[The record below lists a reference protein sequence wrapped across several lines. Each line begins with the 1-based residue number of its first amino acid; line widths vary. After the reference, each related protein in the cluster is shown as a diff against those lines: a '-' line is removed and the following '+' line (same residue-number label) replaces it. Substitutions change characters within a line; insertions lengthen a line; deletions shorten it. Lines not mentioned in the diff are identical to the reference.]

1 MATRSPLELNA
12 QNPHSRSARKCIDCN
27 GHQITLV
34 IRYIWNGIGLPSA
47 SLPAGPRSA
56 ADLDGKHANYNV
68 FELSLDMNVLLPQN
82 TRFCSHKLRH
92 TFVIPSSYYCT
103 HYGKYKVKWNLLR
116 CFRISLSFN
125 CKKLDSRQK
134 KLDKDMT
141 KVWKPTAAQGRTNWS
156 KLLAIEWQRYAKAL
170 LHVSFYCRITIVFAI
185 VQRRYDGGTTK
196 VWRRYDEFVRQKN
209 EMFVPF
215 LVA

>member
-1 MATRSPLELNA
+1 MYRLRRTKLFKAQIAAVATRSPLELNA

-92 TFVIPSSYYCT
+92 TFVIPSSY
-103 HYGKYKVKWNLLR
+103 LR
-116 CFRISLSFN
+116 
-125 CKKLDSRQK
+125 
-134 KLDKDMT
+134 
-141 KVWKPTAAQGRTNWS
+141 
-156 KLLAIEWQRYAKAL
+156 
-170 LHVSFYCRITIVFAI
+170 HTIAHTMVNI
-185 VQRRYDGGTTK
+185 K
-196 VWRRYDEFVRQKN
+196 
-209 EMFVPF
+209 
-215 LVA
+215 